1 LEERKELGGLGMI
14 FACPVCFNSFD
25 TKCQNIGGISGQPL
39 LCSCIPP
46 LVDDCL
52 RDGYMPVS
60 KDENDEHCYFM
71 RPIFGCKDDDSSSD
85 DVAGISDCDF
95 EARPMFG

>member
-1 LEERKELGGLGMI
+1 MSFGRKKRTWGFRYNI
-14 FACPVCFNSFD
+14 CPVCFNSFD
-25 TKCQNIGGISGQPL
+25 MNCQNIGGISGQPL

-60 KDENDEHCYFM
+60 EDENDEHCYFM
-71 RPIFGCKDDDSSSD
+71 RPIFGCKDNDLLI
-85 DVAGISDCDF
+85 V
-95 EARPMFG
+95 